1 MLLML
6 KTPLAWLNLTH
17 EKTKL
22 SVAIAG
28 VAFAVLLIFMNLGF
42 LGALATTAS
51 QTYSSMNADIFLVS
65 PLSIE
70 LSTTKPFPVERIYQV
85 AGIKGVERVM
95 PLYLGYMQWRNPET
109 RINRAI
115 FAYGFNPNDP
125 VFLMP
130 ELASIEGREK
140 LKGFNTTF
148 FDRLSRPEFGPKEIG
163 TITETERREVTVV
176 GQYELG
182 GGFAADGTLIM
193 SDVNFWRYLD
203 RRSEAEIDLGLIK
216 LEPKAN
222 VEQIAAKLREI
233 LPQDVDIYT
242 RPEIIEHDRSYWIN
256 TTSTGFI
263 FGMGVVV
270 AFIVG
275 TVIVYQILYTDIND
289 HMAEYA
295 TLKAMGYGP
304 FYLCSVVL
312 QEALI
317 LAVIGYLPGFL
328 ITVFL
333 YQLTLQATS
342 GTLPV
347 SMDLTRAVFVFVLT
361 LIMCSAS
368 GLISIQRVLQ
378 SDPAEVFS

>member
-1 MLLML
+1 MF

-22 SVAIAG
+22 VVAIAG

-65 PLSIE
+65 PLTLE
-70 LSTTKPFPVERIYQV
+70 LSTTKPFPVERIYQA
-85 AGIKGVERVM
+85 AGLKGVDRVM
-95 PLYLGYMQWRNPET
+95 PLFVGYMQWRNPET

-130 ELASIEGREK
+130 ELKSIAGREK
-140 LKGFNTTF
+140 LRAFNTAF
-148 FDRLSRPEFGPKEIG
+148 IDRRSRPEFGPLAIG
-163 TITETERREVTVV
+163 TTTETERRDVTVV
-176 GQYELG
+176 GQYDLG
-182 GGFAADGTLIM
+182 GGFAADGTVIM
-193 SDVNFWRYLD
+193 SDVNFQRYLD
-203 RRSEAEIDLGLIK
+203 RRGPAEIDLGLIQ
-216 LEPKAN
+216 LSPDADPEI
-222 VEQIAAKLREI
+222 IAAKLREM
-233 LPQDVDIYT
+233 LPADVDIFT
-242 RPEIIEHDRSYWIN
+242 KPGIIEHDRRYWID

-317 LAVIGYLPGFL
+317 LAVIGYIPGL
-328 ITVFL
+328 VITMLL
-333 YQLTLQATS
+333 YELTLNATA

-347 SMDLTRAVFVFVLT
+347 SMNLERAISVFILA

-378 SDPAEVFS
+378 SDPAEVF